1 MTTVTAPQTSLPDFE
16 HEYHTITV
24 DTIGQASKNTF
35 TVHLQ
40 QTLENIVQ
48 VKLNAA
54 QITTTGSNVCYISIN
69 ELDTNYSQRTSN
81 LFGYEGQSSLSK
93 VNNSF
98 GSLISGSG
106 TASQIIFK
114 DNYPVMQQYSTP
126 IRKLDRLTFTLL
138 NQDGNTIEGT
148 DDNFLIFK
156 FVCKQKNLPFFQGDK

>member
-1 MTTVTAPQTSLPDFE
+1 MALVTSQTSLPDFE

-40 QTLENIVQ
+40 QTLENVVQ
-48 VKLNAA
+48 ARLTAA
-54 QITTTGSNVCYISIN
+54 QITTTNSNVCYISVN

-106 TASQIIFK
+106 TASEIVFK
-114 DNYPVMQQYSTP
+114 DNYPVVQQYSTP
-126 IRKLDRLTFTLL
+126 IRKIDRLTFSLY

-148 DDNFLIFK
+148 KDNFFIFR
-156 FVCKQKNLPFFQGDK
+156 FVCKQKNLPPFQGSK

>member
-1 MTTVTAPQTSLPDFE
+1 MALVTSQSSLPDFE

-24 DTIGQASKNTF
+24 DTIGQLSKNTF

-48 VKLNAA
+48 ARLVAA
-54 QITTTGSNVCYISIN
+54 QITTTNSNVCYISVN

-106 TASQIIFK
+106 TASEIVFK
-114 DNYPVMQQYSTP
+114 DNYPVVQQYSTP
-126 IRKLDRLTFTLL
+126 IRKIDRLTFSLY

-148 DDNFLIFK
+148 KDNFFIFR
-156 FVCKQKNLPFFQGDK
+156 FVCKQKNLPPFQGSK

>member
-1 MTTVTAPQTSLPDFE
+1 MALVTSQTSLPDFE

-40 QTLENIVQ
+40 QTLENVVQ
-48 VKLNAA
+48 ARLIAA
-54 QITTTGSNVCYISIN
+54 QITTTNSNVCYISVN

-106 TASQIIFK
+106 TASEIVFK
-114 DNYPVMQQYSTP
+114 DNYPVVQQYSTP
-126 IRKLDRLTFTLL
+126 IRKIDRLTFSLY

-148 DDNFLIFK
+148 KDNFFIFR
-156 FVCKQKNLPFFQGDK
+156 FVCKQKNLPPFQASK